1 MDIQTDMP
9 VCNSNG
15 ETIGR
20 VVNPGEEYIEIE
32 SQGSS
37 YWVPTTLVKGVNN
50 GELQLSGS
58 RDDIASRWLNKDP
71 QEFKQNMV
79 DEASEESFPG
89 SDPPSFNP
97 QKT

>member
-1 MDIQTDMP
+1 MDIRTDMP

-20 VVNPGEEYIEIE
+20 VVKPGDEYIEIE
-32 SQGSS
+32 ANGEH
-37 YWVPTTLVKGVNN
+37 YWVPSALVKDVSND
-50 GELQLSGS
+50 ELLLSGS
-58 RDDIASRWLNKDP
+58 RDDIASRWLNRDP
-71 QEFKQNMV
+71 QAFKQDLV